1 MFEVLSQK
9 TIILSPLAFIVYL
22 LAAVALGWIIYGLR
36 GYKHWVR
43 KFNRYHGYLPYGSKM
58 VQNHGYVEYIPEV
71 TRSYR
76 QRGNFHYPQAQYN
89 KVFPQQVPYGYPA
102 APYEV
107 PQPIVTYKPEPE
119 LQQAPV
125 TQIPYSSGKD
135 DLKVVEGIGPKI
147 EEILNSNG
155 IHTWAELAQT
165 TPEILGHILDRAGKK
180 FQMHNPESWPYQAS
194 LADQGRWQELDQ
206 YQDHIYRGQ
215 EIQ

>member
-43 KFNRYHGYLPYGSKM
+43 KFNRYHEYLPHGNKRP
-58 VQNHGYVEYIPEV
+58 QNHGYVEYIPEI
-71 TRSYR
+71 TRYYQP
-76 QRGNFHYPQAQYN
+76 QRPIRYPQTQYSRA
-89 KVFPQQVPYGYPA
+89 VPQHVHYTYPN

-107 PQPIVTYKPEPE
+107 PQPIINYKPEPE
-119 LQQAPV
+119 FHAPM

-206 YQDHIYRGQ
+206 YQDHIYKGQ
-215 EIQ
+215 EVN